1 MSNEQL
7 AFVAEALLALCDRC
21 PDRPFYSEEAMRG
34 KLKRAH
40 IREPLYAHL
49 IVGRK
54 DDPLLREECADVIAM
69 ARLTRRQ
76 SEVLA
81 MRLEG
86 YTFEEIG
93 RSGGHSKQGA
103 QNIFVQ
109 GIKKLAR
116 AFRVYPY
123 RGLSEV
129 YRIEVRRGLG
139 RSPFGKIPVPAT

>member
-21 PDRPFYSEEAMRG
+21 PERPFYSEDAMRG
-34 KLKRAH
+34 KLKRAQV
-40 IREPLYAHL
+40 REPLYAHL
-49 IVGRK
+49 IVGRRE
-54 DDPLLREECADVIAM
+54 DPLLRDECADVIAI
-69 ARLTRRQ
+69 ARLTQRQ
-76 SEVLA
+76 AEVVA

-129 YRIEVRRGLG
+129 YKIEVKRGVKKG
-139 RSPFGKIPVPAT
+139 PFGKIPVPAT